1 MNREIK
7 YRARRLNDFKEEKE
21 FVYGQYQKHNIWDG
35 TPANNIRHAIHYLS
49 LNIDPR
55 CNGHILNQMEYVSE
69 RTLGEY
75 SNYHDAY
82 DIEIYEGDIVEDL
95 AAEKWELIWHKGR
108 LQFKTLSRANIVYG
122 DMDEWI
128 EEEIKLGV
136 KIVGNVYGVEELNK
150 AEPLEGEDGFIKELL
165 AEGIEKAYEVKERG
179 ETKYCFDTKYGERKM
194 WKNISK
200 ENLEKI
206 KNIWRITIND

>member
-7 YRARRLNDFKEEKE
+7 YRARRLNDFKEERE
-21 FVYGQYQKHNIWDG
+21 FVYGQYQKHNLWDG

-55 CNGHILNQMEYVSE
+55 CNGHILNQMSYVSE

-75 SNYHDAY
+75 SNYHDVN
-82 DIEIYEGDIVEDL
+82 DIEIYEGDIVEDSF
-95 AAEKWELIWHKGR
+95 ARKMEVVWHKGR
-108 LQFKTLSRANIVYG
+108 LQFKALTKTNFKYA
-122 DMDEWI
+122 DMDDWFGS
-128 EEEIKLGV
+128 GV
-136 KIVGNVYGVEELNK
+136 KIIGNIYGVEELNK
-150 AEPLEGEDGFIKELL
+150 AEPLEGEDEFIKELL
-165 AEGIEKAYEVKERG
+165 EEGIEKAYEVKERG

-206 KNIWRITIND
+206 KKHMEDNHK